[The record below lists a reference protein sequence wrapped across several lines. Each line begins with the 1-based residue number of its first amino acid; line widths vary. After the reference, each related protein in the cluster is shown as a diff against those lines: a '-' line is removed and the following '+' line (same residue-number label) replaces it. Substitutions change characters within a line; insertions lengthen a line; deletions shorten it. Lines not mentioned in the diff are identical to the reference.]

1 MAAKHTQNQINH
13 VALVLDAS
21 ASMSG
26 HRGQLVKVVEEQ
38 IAYLAQR
45 SKELDQETRVSVYT
59 FADQVECV
67 IYDKDVLRLPKI
79 GDYYRPGGMT
89 ALVEAVCKSQEDL
102 GHVWEGYGE
111 HSFLTFVLTDGMEN
125 ASYGGYGS
133 MGARSLMDRISTT
146 LAKLP
151 DHWTVGVLVPD
162 MRAAH
167 EAKRFGFPA
176 QNVTTW
182 NVNSSAGLNEAVS
195 TIQRATD
202 TFMQARK
209 SGLRGTKNLFS
220 MGEELTAADVH
231 STLQHI
237 PAASYKLIPVDET
250 MQIRDF
256 VIRAGYRYATGCAFY
271 ELSKRETVQ
280 GTKQIAVVEKKTDRV
295 FLGQDARRLVGLPD
309 VNTTVKPG
317 HNPDY
322 QIFIQSTSVNRKLIP
337 GTRLLLMV

>member
-21 ASMSG
+21 SSMAS
-26 HRGQLVKVVEEQ
+26 HRGQLVKVVEDQ

-59 FADQVECV
+59 FADKVECV

-79 GDYYRPGGMT
+79 SGLYKPEGMT

-102 GHVWEGYGE
+102 GQVWEGYGE

-125 ASYGGYGS
+125 ASYGYRRD
-133 MGARSLMDRISTT
+133 ARWLMEKISTT

-182 NVNSSAGLNEAVS
+182 NVNSSTGLHEAVS

-271 ELSKRETVQ
+271 ELSKRETIQ
-280 GTKQIAVVEKKTDRV
+280 GSKQIAVVEKKTDRV
-295 FLGQDARRLVGLPD
+295 FLGQDARKLVGLPD
-309 VNTTVKPG
+309 VTTTVKPG
-317 HNPDY
+317 HNDDY
-322 QIFIQSTSVNRKLIP
+322 QIFVQSTSVNRKLIV
-337 GTRLLLMV
+337 GTRLLIMT